1 MATNETQRALIDYIR
16 VELLED
22 PDFELGI
29 TDQLLLDDI
38 VDSLGVMRLVAF
50 IEQEFNYKV
59 PAGDLTIQNFR
70 TIGVLSDYL
79 GRSLGDEKRGTGHA

>member
-1 MATNETQRALIDYIR
+1 MDLKAILTEF
-16 VELLED
+16 VSEELLDLDEPVSAD
-22 PDFELGI
+22 ES
-29 TDQLLLDDI
+29 LLAEGM
-38 VDSLGVMRLVAF
+38 VDSLGMMRLVAF
-50 IEQEFNYKV
+50 IEQEFDYKV